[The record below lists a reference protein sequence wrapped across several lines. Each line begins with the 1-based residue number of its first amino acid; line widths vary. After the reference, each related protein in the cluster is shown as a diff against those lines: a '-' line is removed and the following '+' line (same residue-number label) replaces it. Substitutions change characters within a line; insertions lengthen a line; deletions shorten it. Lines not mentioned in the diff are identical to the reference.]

1 MLNTVSLLNLDTNLV
16 SYNMAFCGELQT
28 PAYASAAAGIMAI
41 EAGHAA
47 VIREQLFLVSFTNRR
62 AQSTQSWYPKRSFL
76 PSLYKTCVI
85 NVV

>member
-1 MLNTVSLLNLDTNLV
+1 MQRKTMSNVVSLLKLDTKVV

-47 VIREQLFLVSFTNRR
+47 VIREQLFLVSFANRQ
-62 AQSTQSWYPKRSFL
+62 AQST
-76 PSLYKTCVI
+76 
-85 NVV
+85 